1 MLIVSADVL
10 LQVLDL
16 STSLLNNINSVVWL
30 AGGLRSLLVGLKVL
44 NISRCAL
51 TPKAVAF
58 LLSRGLAPSPE
69 IRTLTHLDLSD
80 NHLGNEG
87 TEAMC
92 SLLKVIAAIHGHLTV
107 LKLNRSHVDGR
118 TLAAHLMAVPNLV
131 QVSLSGNALSNN
143 GTIGALAVTLRDRE
157 RPIVKLDLSSCGL
170 TSEEV
175 RFLSLCSLFCLM
187 FLCVGFGDHPLLRIV
202 ADDARIL
209 TFPPENR

>member
-1 MLIVSADVL
+1 M
-10 LQVLDL
+10 
-16 STSLLNNINSVVWL
+16 
-30 AGGLRSLLVGLKVL
+30 KVL

-69 IRTLTHLDLSD
+69 IRALSHLDLSE

-92 SLLKVIAAIHGHLTV
+92 ALLKIIANVRGHLAI

-118 TLAAHLMAVPNLV
+118 ALASHLIALPSLT
-131 QVSLSGNALSNN
+131 QLSLSGNALSNN

-157 RPIVKLDLSSCGL
+157 HPIHSLDLSSCGL

-175 RFLSLCSLFCLM
+175 
-187 FLCVGFGDHPLLRIV
+187 
-202 ADDARIL
+202 
-209 TFPPENR
+209 